1 MHSKYKN
8 IGLSKKKM
16 KFKNCYCT
24 MYDARQYAKQYGGQ
38 NLGQNAEQKA
48 EQNAVWTSDIVSG
61 CVWFC
66 NMIDML
72 QNQTH
77 PDTKCNS

>member
-1 MHSKYKN
+1 MHCKYIN
-8 IGLSKKKM
+8 IGLPKKKI

-38 NLGQNAEQKA
+38 NGVRNAVQNAVQTA
-48 EQNAVWTSDIVSG
+48 VQNAVWTWDMVSG

-66 NMIDML
+66 NMKDML
-72 QNQTH
+72 QN
-77 PDTKCNS
+77 